1 MSYPPRFLALSVLMS
16 LAFTA
21 LVCTPGLAEDSTL
34 ITVGPRFGF
43 SGKTPFLGRQ
53 QKYSFNL
60 YDIAALWRLPWQWP
74 LGDTDWKLETRLM
87 TSAGALEGAGET
99 GLMATLVPD
108 LAFSGWNGLVSL
120 DAGAGAGFFPGT
132 NLARKISAVRC
143 KSSRLLG
150 SGSTHWLMRMR
161 GFVSSTS
168 PTHESMGRAR
178 SAWTCIWWNSGTA
191 FDANRDRT
199 NWSIFFGEDFLH
211 HFPRQYGHRHK
222 RIKTSGLWS
231 K

>member
-1 MSYPPRFLALSVLMS
+1 MSYLQRFLALNVLMS

-34 ITVGPRFGF
+34 ITVGPRIGF
-43 SGKTPFLGRQ
+43 SGKTPLLGRQ

-108 LAFSGWNGLVSL
+108 LALSGWNGLVSL
-120 DAGAGAGFFPGT
+120 DVGAGAGFFSKYKFGAQDFGGPVQIVATVGIRV
-132 NLARKISAVRC
+132 NPVAHAYAGFRLQHFSDARVYGPSA
-143 KSSRLLG
+143 LG
-150 SGSTHWLMRMR
+150 VDMYL
-161 GFVSSTS
+161 V
-168 PTHESMGRAR
+168 E
-178 SAWTCIWWNSGTA
+178 
-191 FDANRDRT
+191 
-199 NWSIFFGEDFLH
+199 FGYRF
-211 HFPRQYGHRHK
+211 
-222 RIKTSGLWS
+222 
-231 K
+231 

>member
-1 MSYPPRFLALSVLMS
+1 MSYLPRFLALSMLMS

-34 ITVGPRFGF
+34 ITVGPRLGF
-43 SGKTPFLGRQ
+43 SGKTPLLGRQ

-108 LAFSGWNGLVSL
+108 LALSGWNGLVSL
-120 DAGAGAGFFPGT
+120 DAGAGAGFFSKYKFGAQDFGGPVQIVATVGIRV
-132 NLARKISAVRC
+132 NPVAHAYAGFRVQHFSDARVYGPSA
-143 KSSRLLG
+143 LG
-150 SGSTHWLMRMR
+150 VDMYI
-161 GFVSSTS
+161 V
-168 PTHESMGRAR
+168 E
-178 SAWTCIWWNSGTA
+178 
-191 FDANRDRT
+191 
-199 NWSIFFGEDFLH
+199 FGYRF
-211 HFPRQYGHRHK
+211 
-222 RIKTSGLWS
+222 
-231 K
+231 

>member
-1 MSYPPRFLALSVLMS
+1 MS

-108 LAFSGWNGLVSL
+108 LALSGWNGLVSL
-120 DAGAGAGFFPGT
+120 DAGAGAGFFSRYKFGAQDFGGPVQIVATVGIRV
-132 NLARKISAVRC
+132 NPLAHAYAGFRLQHFSDARVYGPSA
-143 KSSRLLG
+143 LG
-150 SGSTHWLMRMR
+150 VDMYL
-161 GFVSSTS
+161 V
-168 PTHESMGRAR
+168 E
-178 SAWTCIWWNSGTA
+178 
-191 FDANRDRT
+191 
-199 NWSIFFGEDFLH
+199 FGYRF
-211 HFPRQYGHRHK
+211 
-222 RIKTSGLWS
+222 
-231 K
+231 